1 MSKAKKAIKEANKL
15 ADKEIRLAEKNR
27 KREAFVKWLK
37 SDVKGVKN
45 WHLVALVLLTLSLAD
60 VLLLNP

>member
-15 ADKEIRLAEKNR
+15 ADKEIRLANKAK

-37 SDVKGVKN
+37 TDVKGVKN

>member
-45 WHLVALVLLTLSLAD
+45 WHLVALVLLTLTLAD

>member
-1 MSKAKKAIKEANKL
+1 MSKAKKAIKEANKV

-37 SDVKGVKN
+37 SDVKGLKN
-45 WHLVALVLLTLSLAD
+45 WHLVALVLLTLTLAD

>member
-15 ADKEIRLAEKNR
+15 ADQEIRLAEKNR

-37 SDVKGVKN
+37 SDVKGVKK
-45 WHLVALVLLTLSLAD
+45 WHLVALVLLTLTLAD
-60 VLLLNP
+60 VLLINP